1 MTRGPSVWA
10 AVVIALAPA
19 AESAGPPPAQERTAS
34 PFGFDGLGKSKEP
47 INVTSD
53 NLEYDYKA
61 NVVVYR
67 GAVEVIQGPTKL
79 TSDTLTVT
87 MVNDKDKNDKNGT
100 DKGGGKAADPSTPD
114 P

>member
-1 MTRGPSVWA
+1 MPRARSACV
-10 AVVIALAPA
+10 AVVLALATA
-19 AESAGPPPAQERTAS
+19 AWSAGPPPTQEPGSS

-61 NVVVYR
+61 NVVVYK
-67 GAVEVIQGPTKL
+67 GSVEVIQGPTKL

-87 MVNDKDKNDKNGT
+87 MVNDKDNKTGDNKT
-100 DKGGGKAADPSTPD
+100 GGQAAD
-114 P
+114 